1 MFAVIFKA
9 KPGSQNQAYSEMVAK
24 LRKLAFEKYH
34 CVDFISATADDM
46 EVAISYWQTEQDI
59 VNWKQDPL
67 HQQAQQQGRETWY
80 LNYQV
85 EVMALTRSYHYSQNQ
100 SL

>member
-1 MFAVIFKA
+1 MVIMSK
-9 KPGSQNQAYSEMVAK
+9 NQAYIEMVAK

-34 CVDFISATADDM
+34 CIDFFSATADDI

-80 LNYQV
+80 LDYQV
-85 EVMALTRSYHYSQNQ
+85 EVLQMKRSYQHP
-100 SL
+100 